1 MLSILHVP
9 VGQLY
14 VFFSIFSSIF
24 SLFSSSI
31 HFLIGLLF
39 FFILSCMSCLYV
51 ESKKKTVQMNLICR
65 AEIEMQTQR
74 KDE

>member
-51 ESKKKTVQMNLICR
+51 ESKKKTG
-65 AEIEMQTQR
+65 T
-74 KDE
+74 DERYLQGRNRDADTEKG